1 MKYTLILTLFLG
13 LSISSMAQTKAI
25 TQTGKTVLLFDDG
38 TWKYEHA
45 EQNISSVATEEN
57 TDIVHA
63 PLVNDT
69 IIATSSKLDIFSEVS
84 PRLKKFFGAEKSKIN
99 CTAEWHNDMGKV
111 SLKLVFL
118 VPIGD
123 ANRYFGHTLQ
133 DCLITLHY
141 TNNEHSTFTI
151 SKDITQKFIEKWN
164 VSYYEGAFS
173 LDEEQINKLLKHPNV
188 KMTVN
193 WKKRTEEYE
202 IKNSTILKKGLI
214 EVL

>member
-45 EQNISSVATEEN
+45 EQTISGVATEGK
-57 TDIVHA
+57 TDITHA

-123 ANRYFGHTLQ
+123 A
-133 DCLITLHY
+133 
-141 TNNEHSTFTI
+141 
-151 SKDITQKFIEKWN
+151 
-164 VSYYEGAFS
+164 
-173 LDEEQINKLLKHPNV
+173 
-188 KMTVN
+188 
-193 WKKRTEEYE
+193 
-202 IKNSTILKKGLI
+202 
-214 EVL
+214 

>member
-1 MKYTLILTLFLG
+1 
-13 LSISSMAQTKAI
+13 
-25 TQTGKTVLLFDDG
+25 
-38 TWKYEHA
+38 
-45 EQNISSVATEEN
+45 
-57 TDIVHA
+57 
-63 PLVNDT
+63 
-69 IIATSSKLDIFSEVS
+69 
-84 PRLKKFFGAEKSKIN
+84 N

-123 ANRYFGHTLQ
+123 ANRYFGYTLQ

-151 SKDITQKFIEKWN
+151 SQDVTQKFIEKWN
-164 VSYYEGAFS
+164 VSYYEGAFI
-173 LDEEQINKLLKHPNV
+173 LNEEQINKLVNHPNV

-202 IKNSTILKKGLI
+202 IKNSTILKKGLM